1 MKTNKAARELLD
13 RYLLAVKRDLAGKT
27 REDITAEIESYILD
41 LLEERFP
48 KQEEITAEQ
57 MEEILKEMG
66 SPRKVA
72 GQYSPQRS
80 LIGPR
85 LFPIYLLVLKI
96 IIAIVIGA
104 LTLSTVITTILGETS
119 LSWLAGF
126 EFFGTIWSAA
136 ISTAGAITLTF
147 AIIERIGEGKEIKEL
162 DELQKLNIPDLP
174 ELPEEDKEPSKIGL
188 SIEIVLGAIGIAF
201 FTYVQNSG
209 GHVPFFS
216 NPESEMQ
223 LMRIFTDN
231 FLPFIPI
238 IIALAGLDLA
248 RNITI
253 LTQGRK
259 SSLTNWWEICTQ
271 AANVF
276 LLGLMIK
283 TLPIITLEGFQNYFD
298 IEVFGRLEPWANR
311 GLAIAMGLGI
321 FGSTI
326 EIIRKV
332 VREVRKPAL

>member
-1 MKTNKAARELLD
+1 MKTNKSARELLD
-13 RYLLAVKRDLAGKT
+13 RYLLAVKRDLTGKT

-41 LLEERFP
+41 LLEERFST
-48 KQEEITAEQ
+48 QDEITVEQ

-96 IIAIVIGA
+96 IVAIVIGA

-119 LSWLAGF
+119 LSWLTGF
-126 EFFGTIWSAA
+126 EFLGTIWSAA
-136 ISTAGAITLTF
+136 LSTAGAITLTF
-147 AIIERIGEGKEIKEL
+147 AIIEHFGESMNLKEL
-162 DELQKLNIPDLP
+162 DELQKLNISDLP
-174 ELPEEDKEPSKIGL
+174 ELPEEDKEPSRIGL

-201 FTYVQNSG
+201 FTYIQNSG
-209 GHVPFFS
+209 GYVPFFS
-216 NPESEMQ
+216 TPGSEIQ

-231 FLPFIPI
+231 FLPFIPM

-253 LTQGRK
+253 LSQGRQ

-271 AANVF
+271 GANVF
-276 LLGLMIK
+276 LVGLMIK
-283 TLPIITLEGFQNYFD
+283 ALPIITLEGFQKYFD
-298 IEVFGRLEPWANR
+298 IEVFGRLEPWANT
-311 GLAIAMGLGI
+311 GVAIAMGLGI
-321 FGSTI
+321 FGSVI

-332 VREVRKPAL
+332 VREIRKPAM